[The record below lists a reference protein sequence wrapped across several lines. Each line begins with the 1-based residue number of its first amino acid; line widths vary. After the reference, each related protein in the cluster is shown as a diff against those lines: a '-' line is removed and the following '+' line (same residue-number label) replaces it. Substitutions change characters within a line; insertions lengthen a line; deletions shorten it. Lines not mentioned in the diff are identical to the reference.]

1 MVYSTGYCLIIL
13 ISWLYNVYI
22 YIYICPCGVSSDIKA
37 VIGDGGG
44 LPISVQTGWGL
55 AELQQ
60 QITEAVSKATGRV
73 TKRLLVPINGPH
85 LA

>member
-1 MVYSTGYCLIIL
+1 MKTL
-13 ISWLYNVYI
+13 
-22 YIYICPCGVSSDIKA
+22 
-37 VIGDGGG
+37 IGDGGG
-44 LPISVQTGWGL
+44 LPVSVKTGWGL

>member
-1 MVYSTGYCLIIL
+1 MKT
-13 ISWLYNVYI
+13 
-22 YIYICPCGVSSDIKA
+22 

-44 LPISVQTGWGL
+44 LPVSVKTGWGL

-60 QITEAVSKATGRV
+60 RITEAVSKATGRV